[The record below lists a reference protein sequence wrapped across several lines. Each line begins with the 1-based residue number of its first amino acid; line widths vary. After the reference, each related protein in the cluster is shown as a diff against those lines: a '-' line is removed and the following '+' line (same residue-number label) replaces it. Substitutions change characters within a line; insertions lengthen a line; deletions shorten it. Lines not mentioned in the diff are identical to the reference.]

1 MQLSLHLEMLRW
13 VFGWL
18 SMVQVVVGAV
28 IHHISQQAAT
38 K

>member
-1 MQLSLHLEMLRW
+1 MQLTLHLEMLHW
-13 VFGWL
+13 VFGRL

-28 IHHISQQAAT
+28 IHHISQQATT